1 MSTVIGIDLG
11 TTNSCVAI
19 LRDGRAEVLK
29 NVEGDLTTPSVVG
42 FDEKTN
48 EFIVG
53 KIAEN
58 REEQFAENTI
68 RAVKRLM
75 GKSYQQVIDEKIHEG
90 LAYKVAADENG
101 RACVE
106 IQDKKHPPEEISAAI
121 LAYLKKAVEE
131 QLEEKITEAVVTV
144 PAYFDETQRQA
155 TINAGAIAG
164 LEVKKIINEPAAA
177 ALAYA
182 HASSHKMTKPETIV
196 IYDLGGGT
204 FDITLA
210 RIETD
215 QEFSENYVDISVLSH
230 DGNNHLG
237 GVDIDYELVKL
248 FKNQFSTAHGL
259 ALEDILSEEEL
270 ARVNSKFRTKAE
282 AAKKALSK
290 RKVVEVIMVPV
301 CIHNGMA
308 LELNFELTRERLES
322 LTQSLVD
329 KTLVCCQKALDV
341 ANINVNQVDH
351 LFLVG
356 GMVRMPLVQ
365 QTVEQ
370 FFGKKPR
377 KILNPDEV
385 VAMGAAVAH
394 SILKEEKTTIND
406 TITTL
411 QVNDVTAKDLG
422 ISINESGDM
431 SVIIERGSNLP
442 CSNTRSDYTTSYNN
456 QTAVNIEIFQGNE
469 PKTKSNTLLG
479 KFELQ
484 GIPPMPEGKPHI
496 EVTFDLDENN
506 ILTVSAKEMSSGK
519 LEKLEVS
526 TPIEKLSSEKI
537 DNLKKTLKIRE

>member
-29 NVEGDLTTPSVVG
+29 NADGDLTTPSVVS

-75 GKSYQQVIDEKIHEG
+75 GKSYKQVIDEKIHEG

-106 IQDKKHPPEEISAAI
+106 IQGQKHPPEEISAAI
-121 LAYLKKAVEE
+121 LAILKKAVEE
-131 QLEEKITEAVVTV
+131 QLEEEITEAVITV

-155 TINAGAIAG
+155 TINAGKIAG

-182 HASSHKMTKPETIV
+182 QASSHKMTKPETIV

-210 RIETD
+210 RIEAD

-237 GVDIDYELVKL
+237 GVDIDYELVRQ
-248 FKNQFSTAHGL
+248 FKEQFSKMHGL
-259 ALEDILSEEEL
+259 ALEDILQGKEL
-270 ARVNSKFRTKAE
+270 NQVNSKLRTKAE
-282 AAKKALSK
+282 TAKKALSK
-290 RKVVEVIMVPV
+290 RKVVEIIMAPV
-301 CIHNGMA
+301 CIHNGRP
-308 LELNFELTRERLES
+308 LELNFELTREKLEE
-322 LTQSLVD
+322 LTQPLVD
-329 KTLVCCQKALDV
+329 KTLICCQNALDT
-341 ANINVNQVDH
+341 ANINKHQIDH

-365 QTVEQ
+365 QKVEE
-370 FFGKKPR
+370 FFAKKPR

-394 SILKEEKTTIND
+394 SIFKEEEVTING
-406 TITTL
+406 TVTTL

-422 ISINESGDM
+422 ISINETGDM
-431 SVIIERGSNLP
+431 SVIIEKGSTLP
-442 CSNTRSDYTTSYNN
+442 SKTTRTDYTTVYDN
-456 QTAVNIEIFQGNE
+456 QTSVEIEIFQGNE
-469 PKTKSNTLLG
+469 AKTSLNTLLG

-484 GIPPMPEGKPHI
+484 GIPPMPGGEPSI
-496 EVTFDLDENN
+496 EVTFDLDGNN
-506 ILTVSAKEMSSGK
+506 ILTVSAREMSSGTS
-519 LEKLEVS
+519 EKLEVS
-526 TPIEKLSSEKI
+526 APIEKLSAEKI
-537 DNLKKTLKIRE
+537 ISLKKTLKVRE

>member
-29 NVEGDLTTPSVVG
+29 NADGDLTTPSVVS

-75 GKSYQQVIDEKIHEG
+75 GKSYKQVIDEKIHEG

-106 IQDKKHPPEEISAAI
+106 IQGQKHPPEEISAAI
-121 LAYLKKAVEE
+121 LAILKKAVEE
-131 QLEEKITEAVVTV
+131 QLEEKITEAVITV

-155 TINAGAIAG
+155 TINAGKIAG

-182 HASSHKMTKPETIV
+182 QASSHKMTKPETIV

-210 RIETD
+210 RIEAD

-237 GVDIDYELVKL
+237 GVDIDYELVRQ
-248 FKNQFSTAHGL
+248 FKEQFSKMHGL
-259 ALEDILSEEEL
+259 VLEDILEGKEL
-270 ARVNSKFRTKAE
+270 NQVNSKLRTKAE
-282 AAKKALSK
+282 TAKKALSK
-290 RKVVEVIMVPV
+290 RKVVEVIMAPV
-301 CIHNGMA
+301 CIYNGRP
-308 LELNFELTRERLES
+308 LELNFELTREKLEE
-322 LTQSLVD
+322 LTQPLVD
-329 KTLVCCQKALDV
+329 KTLICCQNALDT
-341 ANINVNQVDH
+341 ANINKHQVDH

-365 QTVEQ
+365 QKVEE
-370 FFGKKPR
+370 FFAKKPR

-394 SILKEEKTTIND
+394 SIFKEEEVTING
-406 TITTL
+406 TVTTL

-422 ISINESGDM
+422 ISINETGDM
-431 SVIIERGSNLP
+431 SVIIEKGSTLP
-442 CSNTRSDYTTSYNN
+442 SKTTRSDYTTVYDN
-456 QTAVNIEIFQGNE
+456 QTSVEIEIFQGNE
-469 PKTKSNTLLG
+469 AKTSLNTLLG

-484 GIPPMPEGKPHI
+484 GIPPMPGGEPSI
-496 EVTFDLDENN
+496 EVTFDLDGNN
-506 ILTVSAKEMSSGK
+506 ILTVSAREMSSGK
-519 LEKLEVS
+519 SEKLEVS
-526 TPIEKLSSEKI
+526 APIEKLSAEKI
-537 DNLKKTLKIRE
+537 ISLKKTLKVRE